1 MSKVDSFYSY
11 LRATKDMAQSV
22 VHRYHTCDEEPDVAW
37 EIIED
42 IMQGLIDVFL
52 DMFYDGK
59 GEPLDKD
66 WVEFAGRKVPTM
78 KVSPYLTESD
88 VEKDIDSTNER
99 IDELEATVEQLLS
112 GLEQERDARER
123 LEKNVNELKKA
134 MWDRFDIV
142 DGDILRISREVSDQK
157 KSINNLDFKNGEY
170 DAQFINLTD
179 EQNNLGIR
187 LSLAEDKVRVLAQ
200 HCKIIFTE

>member
-37 EIIED
+37 EIIEE
-42 IMQGLIDVFL
+42 IMEGLIEVFL

-99 IDELEATVEQLLS
+99 IDELETTVERLLS
-112 GLEQERDARER
+112 SLEQEIDARER
-123 LEKNVNELKKA
+123 LRKEVNELKKT
-134 MWDRFDIV
+134 MRDRFDIV
-142 DGDILRISREVSDQK
+142 DGDILRISREVSDQRK
-157 KSINNLDFKNGEY
+157 IINNLDFKNGEY
-170 DAQFINLTD
+170 DAQINDLTD
-179 EQNNLGIR
+179 EQNNLSIR
-187 LSLAEDKVRVLAQ
+187 LSLAEKKVRVLAQ
-200 HCKIIFTE
+200 HCNVIFTE